1 MALPNISLAQ
11 FNAIS
16 NGGYNAGQI
25 DFGTGRNGE
34 TELVKVNNHVFKK
47 SLNNVVL
54 SPERILEVKETF
66 LNALRDGG
74 VSPERIAE
82 IRDRL
87 GLPTE
92 LGARVGKE
100 QGKGFLLSRFT
111 PLTRA
116 QVRAILD
123 EYADGGRGFTDA
135 SRAAVSQ
142 KAWAKGQAAA
152 NLGGSDAA
160 KRDAVNAEALHRHA
174 MRGDDGVNYSV
185 TDALSILSGGRTLSD
200 LDAARSRRIGG
211 ENAANE
217 RAMKNEELATGFARL
232 FSVALKMLPADAHES
247 EEFRLCG
254 ETVKLVKGEDGNL
267 TAFLGKGDL
276 KTKVALGI
284 DVDTLVTQLVGRCV
298 QDRDTL
304 GSLTLKG
311 IIGNVYDRDIKAGL
325 VASDRTSLTRQISA
339 LLISVISSDRGT
351 GGVVDVDAILKGNYN
366 TGLLVDIA
374 QKALAGEDIGTKAKL
389 DAYHAKIVRDTAALP
404 PEIKS
409 MLEQVANVPIERLEE
424 GQGEFIVRNPIVAG
438 MNEVAPVPQQ
448 PAGAPPENLRDIGG
462 ASAIKDFVADLVFS
476 DDTMVADVVVNR
488 PGETMRAMLSKDERL
503 LVFSEIVKSRD
514 VIDTA
519 VSEKITAVVKAG
531 FDTMVA
537 TLDGAWRAS
546 HNGET
551 IDAASK
557 KPDFLARFSVF
568 IKSADQLPG
577 EKLAEFDDA
586 IQTMANNGCE
596 KIQAYINSIFK
607 VNVEK
612 ANANDAGSLV
622 NEPYIDKKPKDIEN
636 ILKEKNLNQI
646 LDTASNSE
654 APGQV
659 GFFRQVISTYFTS
672 LSNADKRSCFAAS
685 MRYARDFD
693 FAGKQGKELES
704 ANSAA
709 NNKFA
714 GAILKGTS
722 PLLQKMMQGLP
733 KDVMGEFSDALEDMK
748 CNLAPMPRKVVQAHL
763 MKMINDSN
771 GKIKSIKL
779 EKSLGAASVGE
790 AFLCVISHEVRKPKM
805 RQTTKAEKD
814 ARMGNWT
821 EVRDNDGNIV
831 YENTIKDSRVV
842 VKLMRHDAERR
853 MEAEA
858 EIFTTAA
865 NKIPGMEKTW
875 EGQLKQYRREFD
887 FRIEAHNVN
896 EGVEIY
902 DVSGGKNPELDEI
915 AHNVSSMKLS
925 NIVPPKK
932 DVLVAEVATGTTA
945 DRYFKDSI
953 AEVRDAASGVFEKDP
968 ETGRVKWQDGP
979 VNAETGKPTR
989 IPVFKPDFKFG
1000 SLCHLQEWVASN
1012 YSDLELKQSHLLQAT
1027 KLWFY
1032 EALFGSGKFHGDT
1045 HAGNLMVAANGV
1057 TFIDFGN
1064 LFQLKT
1070 HYELDQNNQPVK
1082 ERIQTMVD
1090 GHLVTIERDKVRL
1103 NEKHELLRIMT
1114 GAAFRDKN
1122 FFLEGF
1128 ERLLSESGKA
1138 TLKANRAKAEAIL
1151 DTVLGKG
1158 KFAYDIIYRLN
1169 AAVAELQK
1177 LGLELPPQINCF
1189 IQSMARLA
1197 NSITEMNTIMKQ
1209 YKALLDAAN
1218 GYTLVGPAP
1227 KRDELDVIGRAFDF
1241 FATEDAKKMVANN
1254 DRLGNGLPD
1263 EITAFHKFL
1272 IDNKPGDAYRS
1283 RVAERLIN
1291 AADPKAEA
1299 RRLVEM
1305 LSRHLDAG
1313 RNVNNEVA
1321 KENIDRALEDFLREI
1336 DENGGANRIEA
1347 IAKFAIAY
1355 VNQGVI
1361 PTFQAV
1367 RDAMA
1372 YVARTEINPPKTFA
1386 SALVNLLL
1394 DNFDAMQGVF
1404 SMADGLKVYADAKL
1418 IARNELGQYLWSSKE
1433 AVMAAMKKD
1442 AKDTAADTDTSSYR
1456 IDIGV

>member
-11 FNAIS
+11 FNAMS
-16 NGGYNAGQI
+16 NGQYNAGQI

-34 TELVKVNNHVFKK
+34 AELVKVNNHIHKR
-47 SLNNVVL
+47 SMNNVVL
-54 SPERILEVKETF
+54 SPERILEIKETF
-66 LNALRDGG
+66 LNALRNGG
-74 VSPERIAE
+74 VTPERIAE

-87 GLPTE
+87 GIPTE
-92 LGARVGKE
+92 LDSRVGKA
-100 QGKGFLLSRFT
+100 QFKGLLLARFT

-123 EYADGGRGFTDA
+123 EYADGGRGFTEE
-135 SRAAVSQ
+135 SRAAVSR
-142 KAWAKGQAAA
+142 KDFAKGQAAA

-160 KRDAVNAEALHRHA
+160 KRDALNADALQRHA
-174 MRGDDGVNYSV
+174 LRGDDGVNFSV
-185 TDALSILSGGRTLSD
+185 TDALSVLSGARTLSD
-200 LDAARSRRIGG
+200 LDAARSRRVGG

-232 FSVALKMLPADAHES
+232 FSAALAMLQADAHES

-267 TAFLGKGDL
+267 TAILGKGDL
-276 KTKVALGI
+276 KTNVALGT
-284 DVDTLVTQLVGRCV
+284 DVDSLVTRLIGRCV
-298 QDRDTL
+298 EDRETI

-311 IIGNVYDRDIKAGL
+311 IVGKVYDRDIKAGL
-325 VASDRTSLTRQISA
+325 VASDRTSLTRKFASV
-339 LLISVISSDRGT
+339 LISMISSDRGT
-351 GGVVDVDAILKGNYN
+351 GGVVNVDTILNGNYN

-374 QKALAGEDIGTKAKL
+374 QKALAGEDIGTKEKL

-404 PEIKS
+404 PEIKA
-409 MLEQVANVPIERLEE
+409 MLEQVANVPIEKLDEDK
-424 GQGEFIVRNPIVAG
+424 GEFIVRNPIVAG
-438 MNEVAPVPQQ
+438 MNEVAPAPQQ
-448 PAGAPPENLRDIGG
+448 PAAAPPENLRDIGG

-488 PGETMRAMLSKDERL
+488 PGETMRAMLSTDKRL
-503 LVFSEIVKSRD
+503 LAFSEIVKNRA
-514 VIDTA
+514 VLATA
-519 VSEKITAVVKAG
+519 VSEKIRTVVKAG

-546 HNGET
+546 HDGET

-557 KPDFLARFSVF
+557 KPDFLARFSAF

-577 EKLAEFDDA
+577 EKLAEFDAA
-586 IQTMANNGCE
+586 IQSMANSGCE
-596 KIQAYINSIFK
+596 KIQDYINTIFK
-607 VNVEK
+607 VNVAK
-612 ANANDAGSLV
+612 ANDAGALV
-622 NEPYIDKKPKDIEN
+622 NEPYKNKKPEDIKTLLEG
-636 ILKEKNLNQI
+636 KSLNQI

-693 FAGKQGKELES
+693 FTGKQGKELES
-704 ANSAA
+704 ANAAA

-748 CNLAPMPRKVVQAHL
+748 CNLAPMPRKIVQAHL
-763 MKMINDSN
+763 MKLINDSN

-790 AFLCVISHEVRKPKM
+790 AFLCEITHEVRTPKL
-805 RQTTKAEKD
+805 RQTTDAEKR

-821 EVRDNDGNIV
+821 EVRDNNGAIV
-831 YENTIKDSRVV
+831 YENKIREDKVV
-842 VKLMRHDAERR
+842 IKLMRHDAERR
-853 MEAEA
+853 MESEA

-865 NKIPGMEKTW
+865 KKIPGMEKTW
-875 EGQLKQYRREFD
+875 EGQLAQYRKEFD
-887 FRIEAHNVN
+887 FRIEARNVC
-896 EGVEIY
+896 EGVKIY
-902 DVSGGKNPELDEI
+902 DVSGGKNQELDEI
-915 AHNVSSMKLS
+915 AHNVSCMKLS
-925 NIVPPKK
+925 DIVPTKK
-932 DVLVAEVATGTTA
+932 DVLVAEEANGTTA
-945 DRYFKDSI
+945 DRYFKKSI

-968 ETGRVKWQDGP
+968 ETGRIKWQDGP
-979 VNAETGKPTR
+979 VNPETGKPTR

-1000 SLCHLQEWVASN
+1000 SLGHLQQWVSDN
-1012 YSDLELKQSHLLQAT
+1012 YADLQLKQGHLLQAT

-1090 GHLVTIERDKVRL
+1090 GRLVTIERDKVRL

-1138 TLKANRAKAEAIL
+1138 ALKANRAKAEAIL
-1151 DTVLGKG
+1151 DKVLGKG
-1158 KFAYDIIYRLN
+1158 KFAYDIVYRLN

-1218 GYTLVGPAP
+1218 GYVRQGPAP
-1227 KRDELDVIGRAFDF
+1227 ERDELDVIGRAFDF
-1241 FATEDAKKMVANN
+1241 FATEDAKKMVANT

-1272 IDNKPGDAYRS
+1272 MDNKPGNDYRS
-1283 RVAERLIN
+1283 RVASRLLD

-1305 LSRHLDAG
+1305 LSKHLDAE
-1313 RNVNNEVA
+1313 RNILNQTA

-1347 IAKFAIAY
+1347 IAKFTVAY

-1361 PTFQAV
+1361 PAFQSV
-1367 RDAMA
+1367 RDSMD

-1404 SMADGLKVYADAKL
+1404 SIADGMKVYADAKI
-1418 IARNELGQYLWSSKE
+1418 IAMNELGKHLWSSKE
-1433 AVMAAMKKD
+1433 TVMEAMKDD
-1442 AKDTAADTDTSSYR
+1442 ARNTAADTDTSSYR